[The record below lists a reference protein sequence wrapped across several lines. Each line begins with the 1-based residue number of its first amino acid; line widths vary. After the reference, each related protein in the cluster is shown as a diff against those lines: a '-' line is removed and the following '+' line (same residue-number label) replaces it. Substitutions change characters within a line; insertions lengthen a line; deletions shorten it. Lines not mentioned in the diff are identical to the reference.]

1 MILVVVYL
9 WHCVVVYLWHCVVVN
24 IIGIYSWQFM
34 TFIQVT
40 AFQAT
45 KVMTAEFQMSA
56 KMAGMS
62 TTETGVS
69 TTAEVPISTTAEM
82 VHN

>member
-1 MILVVVYL
+1 
-9 WHCVVVYLWHCVVVN
+9 
-24 IIGIYSWQFM
+24 M
-34 TFIQVT
+34 TVHEFIKVT

-62 TTETGVS
+62 TTAAGVS
-69 TTAEVPISTTAEM
+69 TTAEVPISMTAETAY
-82 VHN
+82 N